1 MADTTKIRIGL
12 TAAREIEVDV
22 ADAKAV
28 SEQLEQAMTSGEG
41 VVWIEDSSGNRHAL
55 AAACIAFF
63 EVRSGSSN
71 GGIGFGS

>member
-1 MADTTKIRIGL
+1 MAETTKIRIGL

-22 ADAKAV
+22 ADAADV
-28 SEQLEQAMTSGEG
+28 SKQLEQAMVSGEG
-41 VVWIEDSSGNRHAL
+41 VVWVEDISGHRHAL
-55 AAACIAFF
+55 AAESIAFF

>member
-28 SEQLEQAMTSGEG
+28 SGQLEQAMVSGEG

-55 AAACIAFF
+55 AAASIAFF

-71 GGIGFGS
+71 SGIGFGS